1 MNKKDLLQGATE
13 RAKKLAKDP
22 KALGALLDQART
34 KAKATGDPGGK
45 FAAVKDGLHAL
56 IRLVKAWVTGRYRR
70 VPWPT
75 MAMAIAS
82 LIYFVNPFDLIPDF
96 IIGTGL
102 LDDATVLAMVLNS
115 LRVDLDKFKRW
126 EVAGEPSEEV
136 PLAPDVPPTGQT

>member
-1 MNKKDLLQGATE
+1 MDKNDLLRSATE

-22 KALGALLDQART
+22 KALGVLIEQARA
-34 KAKATGDPGGK
+34 KAKAAGDPGGK
-45 FAAVKDGLHAL
+45 FAAVREGLQGL
-56 IRLVKAWVTGRYRR
+56 IRLVKAWVGGRYRR

-102 LDDATVLAMVLNS
+102 LDDATVIAMVLNA
-115 LRVDLDKFKRW
+115 LKHDIELFKKW
-126 EVAGEPSEEV
+126 ETEVSEAGAAGPDAPPAGPS
-136 PLAPDVPPTGQT
+136 